1 MNPKSITRIVLLA
14 VIALA
19 IGGWAIK
26 EFSTTTAT
34 EKAAGESGGAAD
46 FTRPDGV
53 TVINFHGDTRCRTC
67 VSIGNL
73 ASKTVDEHLTEARQ
87 SGELHWEIINYDA
100 PENTHFVTDYE
111 LVSPTVVATL
121 WRDGKEVKWE
131 RLDGVWEHL
140 NDETTFQTY
149 VAHGVRELMNL
160 P

>member
-26 EFSTTTAT
+26 EFGTTNAA
-34 EKAAGESGGAAD
+34 EKTAGESASAAD

-67 VSIGNL
+67 VHIGYL
-73 ASKTVDEHLTEARQ
+73 ASNTVDEYFAEAQQ

-100 PENTHFVTDYE
+100 PGNSHFVTDYE

-121 WRDGKEVKWE
+121 WKDGKEVKWE

-140 NDETTFQTY
+140 NDKLTFQTY
-149 VAHGVRELMNL
+149 VAHGVQELMDL